1 MRSAASLVCTRIV
14 FMSGYSAAKAL
25 QKVSISDKKNGSLFT
40 NGIQVE
46 TFLRFDFAVS
56 IISDSATIMI
66 PPRSV
71 RRKERQAPRRVP
83 AFKRL
88 EYFIILRQVC
98 DLRGHQR
105 TVDWQVQCAG
115 CVCTPRKHPVCT
127 PHTPCV

>member
-1 MRSAASLVCTRIV
+1 VMRSAASLVCTRIV

-66 PPRSV
+66 PPGASGEKKG
-71 RRKERQAPRRVP
+71 RRPG
-83 AFKRL
+83 
-88 EYFIILRQVC
+88 
-98 DLRGHQR
+98 GHLPSR
-105 TVDWQVQCAG
+105 D
-115 CVCTPRKHPVCT
+115 
-127 PHTPCV
+127 